1 MYFSV
6 LNPSGALMPS
16 KLFCFYFP
24 QFYSIPA
31 NDKYWGEG
39 FTDWDNVKSCSP
51 QFPGHRQPRIP
62 LDGYYDQSSP
72 AVIKNQARLAGEYGV
87 DGFAFYHYW
96 FDGELVLGKPVE
108 NFLNDTSIKLK
119 FCFTWANETWSK
131 RWVGEDT
138 TIIYQQNHGDDKA
151 EWKKHFEYLV
161 NFFKD
166 SRYETVNGK
175 PIFNIYN
182 PHLIKNSADL
192 FSFWNHLATE
202 QGLPG
207 IHFNAI
213 SVTPLSDD
221 RIGQEYL
228 SIMDFQ
234 PRYAANAM
242 SYSKTAFG
250 KAIDSLRFLPEPLLN
265 QLTKLRYSFGGKIIH
280 KYDDVWLKIIENE
293 LGSVSQERFFGAFVD
308 WDNTARYG
316 KKATIY
322 DGFSVEKFQNY
333 LLCLLNKAN
342 GGYVFLNAWNEWS
355 ECAYLEPDQDNQYR
369 VLEVVKSAVH
379 SHTNKN

>member
-1 MYFSV
+1 
-6 LNPSGALMPS
+6 MPS

-31 NDKYWGEG
+31 NNRYWGEG
-39 FTDWDNVKSCSP
+39 FTDWDNVKSSLP
-51 QFPGHRQPRIP
+51 QFRGHRQPRVP
-62 LDGYYDQSSP
+62 LEGYYDQSSP
-72 AVIKNQARLAGEYGV
+72 SVVKNQASLAAEYGIH
-87 DGFAFYHYW
+87 GFTFYHYW
-96 FDGELVLGKPVE
+96 FDGELVLGEPVK
-108 NFLNDTSIKLK
+108 NFLNDPSIDLK
-119 FCFTWANETWSK
+119 FCLTWANETWSK

-138 TIIYQQNHGDDKA
+138 TIIYQQNHNYDKT

-161 NFFKD
+161 KFFKD
-166 SRYETVNGK
+166 CRYEKIDGK

-182 PHLIKNSADL
+182 PHLIKNSTDL
-192 FSFWNHLATE
+192 FSYWNHLASE
-202 QGLPG
+202 YELPG

-213 SVTPLSDD
+213 SVTPLSDY
-221 RIGQEYL
+221 RIGKEYL

-234 PRYAANAM
+234 PRYATNEM
-242 SYSKTAFG
+242 LYSKTALG
-250 KAIDSLRFLPEPLLN
+250 KYLDNLRFLPETLLN
-265 QLTKLRYSFGGKIIH
+265 QLTRLRYKFGHKTIH
-280 KYDDVWLKIIENE
+280 NYDDVWMNIIDNE
-293 LGSVSQERFFGAFVD
+293 IGSVSHQRFFGGFVD

-333 LLCLLNKAN
+333 MLSLLNKAN

-369 VLEVVKSAVH
+369 VLEVLKSAIQ
-379 SHTNKN
+379 SHASKN